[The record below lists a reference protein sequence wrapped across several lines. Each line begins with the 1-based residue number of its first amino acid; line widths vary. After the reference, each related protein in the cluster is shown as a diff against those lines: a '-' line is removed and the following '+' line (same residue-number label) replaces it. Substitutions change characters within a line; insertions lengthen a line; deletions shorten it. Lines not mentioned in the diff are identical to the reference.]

1 MNVAPS
7 EFLLRKV
14 YVDCLLLT
22 SLCIMTRLN
31 SKYSCYKMHIYLN
44 VLMLCNVLYLVL
56 DKKNK
61 FYLNDVCFY
70 DGFKST

>member
-1 MNVAPS
+1 
-7 EFLLRKV
+7 
-14 YVDCLLLT
+14 
-22 SLCIMTRLN
+22 
-31 SKYSCYKMHIYLN
+31 MHIYLN